1 MTTIRP
7 AIEAELPLAYEV
19 FYQNELRDD
28 PQLPLTGAIPPYMG
42 HVLQTGTLYVAEE
55 DGKIVAFA
63 GAITRGNISF
73 LTDLFVLPSLQSGK
87 LGKTLLQ
94 TVLPHDDLVH
104 CTLSS
109 SDPRAQ
115 ALYIRSGMRPW
126 WPQYALQLRNPVQ
139 SVWPLASDMEI
150 IEADTSDLDLL
161 RWDTRI
167 SGRPRPQDLEF
178 WVRDEKGVPLWFRRR
193 GKIAGYGYMRFGA
206 TSHANT
212 LVCKIGPIGVDPS
225 EDANAI
231 ALAAIHWAAQRST
244 EIHID
249 VPGPHP
255 CLANLLERGFH
266 IKSFDT
272 FVCSASSL
280 FLDARCY
287 IAGGGDMF

>member
-1 MTTIRP
+1 MS
-7 AIEAELPLAYEV
+7 
-19 FYQNELRDD
+19 
-28 PQLPLTGAIPPYMG
+28 
-42 HVLQTGTLYVAEE
+42 HVLQTGTLFIAEE
-55 DGKIVAFA
+55 VGKIVAFA
-63 GAITRGNISF
+63 GSITRGNISF

-87 LGKTLLQ
+87 LGKALLQ
-94 TVLPHDDLVH
+94 AVLPQDGLVH

-109 SDPRAQ
+109 SDPRAL

-126 WPQYALQLRNPVQ
+126 WPQYALQLSEPALSAWQ
-139 SVWPLASDMEI
+139 LEPDMEI
-150 IEADTSDLDLL
+150 IEADASDLALL

-178 WVRDEKGVPLWFRRR
+178 WVREELGVPLWLRRQ
-193 GKIAGYGYMRFGA
+193 GKIAGYGYVRFGA
-206 TSHANT
+206 GTYPHAHK
-212 LVCKIGPIGVDPS
+212 CKIGPMGADTP
-225 EDANAI
+225 EDATACV
-231 ALAAIHWAAQRST
+231 LAAINWAAQQST

-249 VPGPHP
+249 VPGPHL
-255 CLANLLERGFH
+255 CLATLLEGGFH

>member
-7 AIEAELPLAYEV
+7 ATGAELSLTYEV
-19 FYQNELRDD
+19 FYQNELIND
-28 PQLPLTGAIPPYMG
+28 PELPFPDTIPPYID
-42 HVLQTGTLYVAEE
+42 HVLRTGTLSIAEE

-73 LTDLFVLPSLQSGK
+73 LTDLFVLPTFQSGN
-87 LGKTLLQ
+87 LGKALLQ
-94 TVLPHDDLVH
+94 TILPNDGLVH

-109 SDPRAQ
+109 SDPRAL

-126 WPQYALQLRNPVQ
+126 WPQYALQLSKPVQ
-139 SVWPLASDMEI
+139 AAWPLVPNMEI
-150 IEADTSDLDLL
+150 IEADPSDLLL
-161 RWDTRI
+161 LQWDTRI

-178 WVRDEKGVPLWFRRR
+178 WAREELGVPLWFRSQ
-193 GKIAGYGYMRFGA
+193 GKIVGYGYVRFGA
-206 TSHANT
+206 GTYPNAHK
-212 LVCKIGPIGVDPS
+212 CKIGPMGADTP
-225 EDANAI
+225 EDATACV
-231 ALAAIHWAAQRST
+231 LAVINWAAQQST

-255 CLANLLERGFH
+255 CLAMLLERGFH

>member
-1 MTTIRP
+1 MATIRP
-7 AIEAELPLAYEV
+7 ATEADLPSAYEV

-28 PQLPLTGAIPPYMG
+28 PQLPFPDIIPPYMS
-42 HVLQTGTLYVAEE
+42 HVLQTGTFNVAEE
-55 DGKIVAFA
+55 DDKIIAFA
-63 GAITRGNISF
+63 GSITRGNISF

-87 LGKTLLQ
+87 LGKALLQ
-94 TVLPHDDLVH
+94 SVLPENGIVH

-126 WPQYALQLRNPVQ
+126 WPQYALHLSNPTQ
-139 SVWPLASDMEI
+139 AAWPLAPDMEI
-150 IEADTSDLDLL
+150 IEADASDPSLL
-161 RWDTRI
+161 SWDTGV

-178 WVRDEKGVPLWFRRR
+178 WVRDEQGVPLWFRRK
-193 GKIAGYGYMRFGA
+193 GQIVGYGYARFGA
-206 TSHANT
+206 GVYLDSRM
-212 LVCKIGPIGVDPS
+212 CKIGPMGADMP
-225 EDANAI
+225 EDATACI
-231 ALAAIHWAAQRST
+231 LAMIHWAAQQSA

-255 CLANLLERGFH
+255 CLAMLLERGFR

-272 FVCSASSL
+272 VVCSATSL